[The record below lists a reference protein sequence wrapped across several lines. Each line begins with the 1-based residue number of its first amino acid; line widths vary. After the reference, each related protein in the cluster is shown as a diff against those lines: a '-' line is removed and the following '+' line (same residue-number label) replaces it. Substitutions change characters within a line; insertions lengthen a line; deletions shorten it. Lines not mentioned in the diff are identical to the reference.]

1 MGDPKKKHKRYV
13 TPERPY
19 DQAALIDELRLIG
32 AYGLRNKRE
41 LWRHRTQLSKI
52 RRIAREAQPLDPARR
67 GEVEGRLIR
76 RLQHLGLLKRE
87 ATIDDVLSLRVEDLL
102 ERRLQTIVYRKG
114 LAKSLFQARQL
125 IVHGHISVKG
135 RRVRVP
141 SYWVK
146 ADEEDEIDYF
156 PSSPLY
162 ARDHPL
168 RVEVASARVME
179 GVR

>member
-1 MGDPKKKHKRYV
+1 LGDPKKKHKRYV

-114 LAKSLFQARQL
+114 LAKSIHAARQAITHGKVMIGDQVVRTPGYFVKKDDEPL
-125 IVHGHISVKG
+125 IRLKIAGET
-135 RRVRVP
+135 
-141 SYWVK
+141 K
-146 ADEEDEIDYF
+146 A
-156 PSSPLY
+156 
-162 ARDHPL
+162 A
-168 RVEVASARVME
+168 
-179 GVR
+179 

>member
-1 MGDPKKKHKRYV
+1 M
-13 TPERPY
+13 E
-19 DQAALIDELRLIG
+19 ELRLIG

-52 RRIAREAQPLDPARR
+52 RRIAREAQSLDPARR
-67 GEVEGRLIR
+67 AEVERRLIR

-87 ATIDDVLSLRVEDLL
+87 ATMDDVLSLRIEDLL
-102 ERRLQTIVYRKG
+102 ERRLQTLIYRKG

-146 ADEEDEIDYF
+146 ADEEAEVDYF
-156 PSSPLY
+156 PLSPLSVK
-162 ARDHPL
+162 DHPL
-168 RVEVASARVME
+168 RVEVASARMVE
-179 GVR
+179 GRR

>member
-1 MGDPKKKHKRYV
+1 MGDPKKKHKMYV

-19 DQAALIDELRLIG
+19 DQAALMDELRLIG

-52 RRIAREAQPLDPARR
+52 RRIAREAQSLDPAKRA
-67 GEVEGRLIR
+67 EVERRLIR

-87 ATIDDVLSLRVEDLL
+87 ASIDDVLSLRIEDLL
-102 ERRLQTIVYRKG
+102 DRRLQTLIYRKG

-146 ADEEDEIDYF
+146 ADEEAEVDY
-156 PSSPLY
+156 SPLSPLSVK
-162 ARDHPL
+162 DHPL
-168 RVEVASARVME
+168 RAEVASARMLE
-179 GVR
+179 GRR

>member
-19 DQAALIDELRLIG
+19 DQAALMEELRLIG

-52 RRIAREAQPLDPARR
+52 RRIAREAQSLDPARR
-67 GEVEGRLIR
+67 AEVERRLIR

-87 ATIDDVLSLRVEDLL
+87 ATMDDVLSLRIEDLL
-102 ERRLQTIVYRKG
+102 ERRLQTLIYRKG

-146 ADEEDEIDYF
+146 ADEEAEVDYF
-156 PSSPLY
+156 PLSPLSVK
-162 ARDHPL
+162 DHPL
-168 RVEVASARVME
+168 RVEVASARMVE
-179 GVR
+179 GRR